1 LYIYKN
7 IINHEWCFVN
17 GIYRSF
23 NGNYIKALF
32 RLRNLT
38 FQAMGDVRYTQV
50 IGFEYQEE
58 EIQSGD

>member
-1 LYIYKN
+1 M
-7 IINHEWCFVN
+7 N
-17 GIYRSF
+17 GDLSMEFIGTF

-38 FQAMGDVRYTQV
+38 FQALGEVRYTQF
-50 IGFEYQEE
+50 IGFKDQDD